1 MTDIKEHVRVHDML
15 LGPLERPALHW
26 LAGHMPEWV
35 TPDLLT
41 VIGILGSALVFLGYL
56 LSRWAPGFLWLASLG
71 FAVNWFGDSL
81 DGTLARYR
89 RIERPRYGY
98 FVDHTV
104 DAFTMVLVFIGLGLS
119 PYVRLD
125 LAALG
130 AVGYLLMSVLAH
142 VGAFVS
148 GEFQISYARIGP
160 TELRVVAVAANCLV
174 FFFGNPRF
182 RLPMVHLTA
191 FDLLVLVIAAALF
204 SVFLVTGLRQAR
216 RWSRLDPSREG

>member
-15 LGPLERPALHW
+15 LGPLERPALGW
-26 LAGHMPEWV
+26 LAAHLPRRIK
-35 TPDLLT
+35 PDHLT
-41 VIGILGSALVFLGYL
+41 VIGILGAGLVFLGYL
-56 LSRWAPGFLWLASLG
+56 LTRWAPGFLWLASLG

-104 DAFTMVLVFIGLGLS
+104 DAFTMVLIFLGLGLS

-130 AVGYLLMSVLAH
+130 AVGYLMMSVLAH

-148 GEFQISYARIGP
+148 GKFQVSYARIGP
-160 TELRVVAVAANCLV
+160 TELRVVAVLANALV
-174 FFFGNPRF
+174 FFFGNPGF
-182 RLPMVHLTA
+182 NLPVLRLTA
-191 FDLLVLVIAAALF
+191 FDLLVLVLAAAMF
-204 SVFLVTGLRQAR
+204 AAFVVTGVRQAR
-216 RWSRLDPSREG
+216 RWSRLDPCR

>member
-15 LGPLERPALHW
+15 LGPLERPALGW
-26 LAGHMPEWV
+26 LAAHLPRWV
-35 TPDLLT
+35 KPDHLT
-41 VIGILGSALVFLGYL
+41 IIGILGAGLVFLGYL
-56 LSRWAPGFLWLASLG
+56 LTRWAPGFLWLASLG

-104 DAFTMVLVFIGLGLS
+104 DAFTMVLIFLGLGLS

-130 AVGYLLMSVLAH
+130 AVGYLMMSVLAH

-148 GEFQISYARIGP
+148 GKFQVSYARIGP
-160 TELRVVAVAANCLV
+160 TELRVVAVLANALV
-174 FFFGNPRF
+174 FFFGNPGF
-182 RLPMVHLTA
+182 NLPVLRLTA
-191 FDLLVLVIAAALF
+191 FDLLVLVLAAALF
-204 SVFLVTGLRQAR
+204 AAFVVTGVRQAR
-216 RWSRLDPSREG
+216 RWSRLDPCR